1 MAGRHA
7 GRFAFAA
14 VALGLAVLITSSCA
28 PQGPPLEELTEQK
41 ITDLRVRAE
50 QGDAGAQHD
59 LGLMY
64 WYGLGVT
71 QDEAEAVRWYRL
83 AAEQGFAEATRWIH
97 LTAEQ
102 GSASAQFTL
111 GVM

>member
-59 LGLMY
+59 LGFMY

-71 QDEAEAVRWYRL
+71 QDEVEAVGWYRR
-83 AAEQGFAEATRWIH
+83 AADQGSVEAQLNLGFAHAV
-97 LTAEQ
+97 
-102 GSASAQFTL
+102 GL
-111 GVM
+111 GVT